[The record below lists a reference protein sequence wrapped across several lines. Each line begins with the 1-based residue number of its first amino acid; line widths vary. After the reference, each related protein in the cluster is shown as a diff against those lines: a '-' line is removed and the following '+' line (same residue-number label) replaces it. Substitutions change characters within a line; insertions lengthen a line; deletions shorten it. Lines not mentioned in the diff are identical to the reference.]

1 MDVVCWKFEADVTIL
16 SFNNLITYNPTTNT
30 EEEKKVNTNNKEG
43 SNKKS
48 NIAKI
53 DDDNQNPIK
62 LLPIVG
68 KVYPCFSISNFL
80 KLLFFIFRQNVVCL
94 INKKGNIIYQ

>member
-1 MDVVCWKFEADVTIL
+1 MSQCYEADVTIL

-30 EEEKKVNTNNKEG
+30 EEKKKVNNNNKEG

-53 DDDNQNPIK
+53 DDDNHNQNPIK

-68 KVYPCFSISNFL
+68 KVYPCFSISIFL
-80 KLLFFIFRQNVVCL
+80 KL
-94 INKKGNIIYQ
+94 Y

>member
-1 MDVVCWKFEADVTIL
+1 ML
-16 SFNNLITYNPTTNT
+16 SFNNWITYNPTKSAEAKEN
-30 EEEKKVNTNNKEG
+30 EVNNKG

-53 DDDNQNPIK
+53 DDDNHNQNPIK

-68 KVYPCFSISNFL
+68 KVYP
-80 KLLFFIFRQNVVCL
+80 
-94 INKKGNIIYQ
+94 

>member
-1 MDVVCWKFEADVTIL
+1 MTIL

-30 EEEKKVNTNNKEG
+30 EEEKEKKKVNNNNREG

-80 KLLFFIFRQNVVCL
+80 KLSYFDMSL
-94 INKKGNIIYQ
+94 

>member
-1 MDVVCWKFEADVTIL
+1 ML
-16 SFNNLITYNPTTNT
+16 SFNNWITYNPTKSA
-30 EEEKKVNTNNKEG
+30 EEEENEVNNKG

-53 DDDNQNPIK
+53 DDDNHKNPIK

-68 KVYPCFSISNFL
+68 KDFFLLVTCFLRVFEL
-80 KLLFFIFRQNVVCL
+80 K
-94 INKKGNIIYQ
+94 